1 MMMMQR
7 VLWVCLLFIVS
18 GFGNDDGITVIK
30 PYGSMVIF
38 DLSEAD
44 IGGNVYQWLKNGVEL
59 SDIEDKLYGSN
70 DHSLMILD
78 LQPDD
83 EATYSLKITNELAPQ
98 LLESHSQGISIILI
112 LYAPILTIP
121 DN

>member
-7 VLWVCLLFIVS
+7 VLWICLLFIVS
-18 GFGNDDGITVIK
+18 SIGNDDGITVIK

-98 LLESHSQGISIILI
+98 LLESHSQGLSIILI
-112 LYAPILTIP
+112 LYAPILIIP